1 MPRHE
6 ALIHSADSKKKH
18 LSAEAEKIM
27 APLRD
32 AIELE
37 IATEQ
42 EKMRYVTRQ
51 RYRVP
56 LSRIDTSLPENI
68 IWPPFP
74 EE

>member
-1 MPRHE
+1 
-6 ALIHSADSKKKH
+6 
-18 LSAEAEKIM
+18 M